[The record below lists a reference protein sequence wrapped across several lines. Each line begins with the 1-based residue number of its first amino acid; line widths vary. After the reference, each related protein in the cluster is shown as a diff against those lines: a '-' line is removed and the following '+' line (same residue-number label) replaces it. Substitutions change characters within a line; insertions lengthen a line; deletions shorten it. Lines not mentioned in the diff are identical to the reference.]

1 MTMLSEPERAWW
13 RDRLDAMLD
22 NELDA
27 GDAARFEALAR
38 LDPLLADEWTAMERM
53 QRVLRAERAPLC
65 PDRVTQT
72 VMTHVRNDVRRSWVA
87 RLGALLPRTVMW
99 KPMLA
104 TAMLVGVVV
113 VAALFGRTAVPV
125 GGVSDSP
132 VAVADATEDVKW
144 VLAYVSGVGNETGQS
159 VRTDVVDPIVN
170 SLSEN

>member
-1 MTMLSEPERAWW
+1 MLSEPERAWW

-38 LDPLLADEWTAMERM
+38 LDPLLADEWAVMERM

-65 PDRVTQT
+65 PDRVSNT
-72 VMTHVRNDVRRSWVA
+72 VMAHVREDVRRSWMA
-87 RLGALLPRTVMW
+87 RLGALLPRTVLW

-104 TAMLVGVVV
+104 TAVLVGVVV
-113 VAALFGRTAVPV
+113 MAALSGRSVVPV
-125 GGVSDSP
+125 GGPSAPP
-132 VAVADATEDVKW
+132 VAVADATADVKW
-144 VLAYVSGVGNETGQS
+144 VLAYVSGVGSETGRS

>member
-22 NELDA
+22 DELDA

-38 LDPLLADEWTAMERM
+38 LDPLLADEWAVMEKM
-53 QRVLRAERAPLC
+53 QRVLRSERAPLC
-65 PDRVTQT
+65 PDRVSHA
-72 VMTHVRNDVRRSWVA
+72 VMAHVRDDVRRSWTV
-87 RLGALLPRTVMW
+87 RLGALLPRTVLW
-99 KPMLA
+99 KPMFA

-113 VAALFGRTAVPV
+113 MAALSGRTTAPV
-125 GGVSDSP
+125 GGP
-132 VAVADATEDVKW
+132 AVADATEDVKW
-144 VLAYVSGVGNETGQS
+144 VLAYVSGVGSETGRS